1 MELKWLEDYLA
12 LAEYSSFSKG
22 AEARFVTQPA
32 FGRRIRALENWL
44 GVELVDRQQ
53 YPTAL
58 TPMGVE
64 FVEQAQQWVEQFYN
78 TRAQM
83 RERLTST
90 KRIVFVAQHSLTVSF
105 IPYWVKSLQPL
116 INDTCMR
123 INAYNLHDCLDTLLS
138 DQGDFLLSYHSPEI
152 FPQLERDDV
161 LSLQVGTDEL
171 IPVSAID
178 ENGTPLHAP
187 HLHEPLKLLNYP
199 DESFFGRLLQRD
211 YFSRRKNT
219 IKFQIQCENAL
230 VEGLKALA
238 LAGNGMAWLPA
249 SAIKQ
254 ELKRGLLVRIYE
266 HLPAPELK
274 IMLYRKKDPRLKEV
288 ELIWDY
294 LKNMK
299 A

>member
-22 AEARFVTQPA
+22 ADARFVTQPA

-64 FVEQAQQWVEQFYN
+64 FVKQAQQWVEQFYN

-116 INDTCMR
+116 INDTCVR

-178 ENGTPLHAP
+178 ENGAPLHAP
-187 HLHEPLKLLNYP
+187 SLHEPLKLLNYP

-211 YFSRRKNT
+211 YFSRKKNK
-219 IKFQIQCENAL
+219 IQFQVQCENAL
-230 VEGLKALA
+230 VDGLKALA

-254 ELKRGLLVRIYE
+254 ELKRGLLVRIHE
-266 HLPAPELK
+266 DFPAPELK
-274 IMLYRKKDPRLKEV
+274 IMLYRKKDPRLNEV
-288 ELIWDY
+288 EVIWDY
-294 LKNMK
+294 LKNMQS
-299 A
+299 